1 MCDRGEKIVV
11 PKKPI
16 AGMLRCIGSVVGMS
30 GRFCTVNICRV
41 ENPDFVGQTIVTH
54 CLPEDLIEFDSEE
67 AAMDYLAKTGA
78 IALKRVCG

>member
-1 MCDRGEKIVV
+1 MCDREEKIVV

-30 GRFCTVNICRV
+30 GRFYTVNIHRV
-41 ENPDFVGQTIVTH
+41 ENSEYAGQAIVTH

-67 AAMDYLAKTGA
+67 AAMSYLASDGA
-78 IALKRVCG
+78 PVLTQV